1 MITDDLRGA
10 QLFAG
15 IAEEQLVKLARI
27 ARSVTLPAGASVFS
41 QGDQADAFYLLSD
54 GAVKVTKAL
63 LDGRRATLRHV
74 APGDTFGESV
84 LFNDSYPSST
94 ETMAP
99 CRLCRFDTAAFRDLM
114 LAEPD
119 LALAIIAAMARRLVM
134 LSERVEELLLPVAAR
149 LARYL
154 IDLCGEQGTPSRC
167 HLAVAKHELAA
178 RLGTVPETLSR
189 TLHRFVAGR
198 LIEVHGHD
206 IQVLNHGG
214 LERLALKRWNAK
226 PPGHVDEGRRPQLS

>member
-1 MITDDLRGA
+1 MDDLRGA

-15 IAEEQLVKLARI
+15 IADEQLVELARI
-27 ARSVTLPAGASVFS
+27 ARSVSLPAGASVFS
-41 QGDQADAFYLLSD
+41 QGAQADAFYLLSE
-54 GAVKVTKAL
+54 GAVKVTKTL
-63 LDGRRATLRHV
+63 LDGRGATLRHV

-84 LFNDSYPSST
+84 LFNDRYPSST

-99 CRLCRFDTAAFRDLM
+99 SRLCRFDTAAFRDLM

-119 LALAIIAAMARRLVM
+119 LALAVIAAMARRLVM
-134 LSERVEELLLPVAAR
+134 LSERVEELLLPVPAR

-154 IDLCGEQGTPSRC
+154 LVLSSEQGTPSRC

-189 TLHRFVAGR
+189 TLHRLIAGR

-206 IQVLNHGG
+206 IQVLNHEG
-214 LERLALKRWNAK
+214 LERLALKHWNAK
-226 PPGHVDEGRRPQLS
+226 LPCPVDEARRPQPS

>member
-15 IAEEQLVKLARI
+15 ITEEQLVKLARI
-27 ARSVTLPAGASVFS
+27 ARLISLPAGASVFS
-41 QGDQADAFYLLSD
+41 QGAQADAFYLLSE
-54 GAVKVTKAL
+54 GAVKVTKTL
-63 LDGRRATLRHV
+63 LDGRGATLRHV
-74 APGDTFGESV
+74 TPGDTFGESA
-84 LFNDSYPSST
+84 LFNDRYPSST

-99 CRLCRFDTAAFRDLM
+99 SRLCRFDTAAFGGLM

-119 LALAIIAAMARRLVM
+119 LALAIIAVMARRLVM
-134 LSERVEELLLPVAAR
+134 LSERVEELLLPVPVR

-154 IDLCGEQGTPSRC
+154 LDLCSEQGTPSRC

-189 TLHRFVAGR
+189 TLHRFIAGR
-198 LIEVHGHD
+198 LIEVRAHD
-206 IQVLNHGG
+206 IQVLNHAG
-214 LERLALKRWNAK
+214 LERLALKDWSAK
-226 PPGHVDEGRRPQLS
+226 PPGHVDEARQPQPS